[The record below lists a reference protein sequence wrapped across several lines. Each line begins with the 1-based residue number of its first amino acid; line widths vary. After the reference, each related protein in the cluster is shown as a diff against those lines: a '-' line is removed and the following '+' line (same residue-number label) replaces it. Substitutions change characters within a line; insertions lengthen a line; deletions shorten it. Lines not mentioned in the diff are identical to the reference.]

1 MNSMKKQ
8 LNLVINK
15 LNKHPLVSLSIE
27 ELRLYFDYRL
37 ENLIKDKKVLTRN
50 ELDYLLSETGPG
62 NRRIDPQIISEM
74 VHDNIFTCPP
84 YSSLPEFQQLA
95 ERKEELEEYI
105 ANQKTSDETNKLIV
119 EILAEYTTSIKIIE
133 NNPLTV
139 ETNLNNIPI
148 TFLIKNGDWI
158 IPNTELF
165 IFLKDCQE
173 QKRMPIIIAK
183 KIAGILFPVFKNISI
198 LGLNLYK
205 TYLPEKAE
213 ELIKNASY
221 KPEENF
227 ISAIK
232 YNGQFQILNAEY
244 VHGINDEHWEGYQFK
259 NFFENVLPKNIETYY
274 GNFLNSKIKIADNF
288 LGTVSQFRKNKASK
302 GLMQSYETQESLIKK
317 LASVPK
323 DDIIKSTN
331 K

>member
-15 LNKHPLVSLSIE
+15 LNKHPLISLSIE

-37 ENLIKDKKVLTRN
+37 ENLIKDKKVLTRK

-74 VHDNIFTCPP
+74 IHDDIFTCPP
-84 YSSLPEFQQLA
+84 YSDIPEFKSLA
-95 ERKEELEEYI
+95 DHKKILDDYVAVEKI
-105 ANQKTSDETNKLIV
+105 SNKTNDLIV
-119 EILAEYTTSIKIIE
+119 ELLGKYLDGIKIIK
-133 NNPLTV
+133 NQPLIV
-139 ETNLNNIPI
+139 EANFNSTPVFCLV
-148 TFLIKNGDWI
+148 KNGDWI
-158 IPNTELF
+158 IPDTELF
-165 IFLKDCQE
+165 TFLKQCQE
-173 QKRMPIIIAK
+173 QKRMPVVIAK

-205 TYLPEKAE
+205 TCLPEKAG

-227 ISAIK
+227 ILGIK

-244 VHGINDEHWEGYQFK
+244 IHGIKDEYWEGDQFK
-259 NFFENVLPKNIETYY
+259 NFFENVLPKNIESYY

-288 LGTVSQFRKNKASK
+288 LETVSQFRKNKASK
-302 GLMQSYETQESLIKK
+302 GLMQSYEMQENLIKK
-317 LASVPK
+317 LASRPK
-323 DDIIKSTN
+323 DAIIKSTS
-331 K
+331 